1 VADEEEEE
9 EKEGGGGGGVLNY
22 RARCRTTL
30 IGY

>member
-9 EKEGGGGGGVLNY
+9 EENEGGGGVLNY
-22 RARCRTTL
+22 RARCRPTL

>member
-1 VADEEEEE
+1 LCGREEE
-9 EKEGGGGGGVLNY
+9 EKEGGGGGFLNY